1 MQVNKIKHFDFV
13 GRRKRAR
20 GDYAARRP
28 LNVCGRVKGFLL
40 LLLLLL
46 SELLLAESQRM
57 RAEML
62 VTWRAGEEL
71 LLAGPRTRLSLLF
84 SSL

>member
-40 LLLLLL
+40 LLLLL
-46 SELLLAESQRM
+46 SELLLADSQRM